1 MTMGVDLAYDV
12 WRMEKE
18 NQELRD
24 TVLAL
29 EQQVDD
35 LKEELLAMEHAKEM
49 INAAKAKKGKQ
60 NG

>member
-35 LKEELLAMEHAKEM
+35 LKEELLAMYQSVSNVENYRMKL
-49 INAAKAKKGKQ
+49 
-60 NG
+60 NGGN